1 MNFNP
6 DDLSH
11 LNDHDQSVQKIEKDL
26 QHFEKGFPN
35 LEIVKPATLGDGILK
50 LSTKE
55 KKELIKA
62 YKQSALQVLKFVPAS
77 GAASRMFR
85 SLHQFLDEYPTT
97 TFSFENFLKEEKF
110 KDLKVFFDSI
120 EHIAFYE
127 DLILALK
134 GRGVDFDELSRGTN
148 AFELAKQM
156 LTKEGFQM
164 ADLPKG
170 LIPFHKYPQEKLSAF
185 EEHFYEATNYAVKN
199 GKAKLHFT
207 ISTNHIDRFKNK
219 LKDFQPKIEEE
230 TGISFEVDFS
240 FQHSSTD
247 TICLD
252 SNGEIF
258 KDENNKIL
266 FRPAGHGALVDNLN
280 QLDSDIIFIKNIDN
294 VAHQNP
300 ALEASQSSLE
310 YKSVLAGLL
319 IQLQDKAFSLLE
331 NLNKESVSEEV
342 IQEAVTFLKNDLN
355 IHVDFKNKD
364 EIVHYL
370 NRPIRVCGMV
380 VNEGAPGGGPF
391 WIKNEDDSISLQIVE
406 KSQVDLTQQDQ
417 KEKLEA
423 STHFNPVDIVC
434 SLKNYKG
441 EAFDLKQF
449 VDVNKGFIAKKF
461 VGGEAIK
468 ALELPGLW
476 NGGMAFWNTVFVEVP
491 AESFNPVKT
500 VVDLLKPGHQPKTDV

>member
-1 MNFNP
+1 MNFHP

-11 LNDHDQSVQKIEKDL
+11 INDHNLSVQKIEQDL
-26 QHFEKGFPN
+26 EHFKKGFPN
-35 LEIVKPATLGDGILK
+35 LEIVKPATLEDGILQLNSK
-50 LSTKE
+50 DKNKFIE
-55 KKELIKA
+55 IYKK
-62 YKQSALQVLKFVPAS
+62 SNVQVLKFVPAS

-97 TFSFENFLKEEKF
+97 NLSFKNLVEQDKF
-110 KDLKVFFDSI
+110 KDLKSFFDSL
-120 EHIAFYE
+120 EYLAFYE
-127 DLILALK
+127 DLVLALGGK
-134 GRGVDFDELSRGTN
+134 GVDFDALSPGAKAYELT
-148 AFELAKQM
+148 KQM
-156 LTKEGFQM
+156 LAKDGFQM

-185 EEHFYEATNYAVKN
+185 EEHFYEAINYAIKDN
-199 GKAKLHFT
+199 KARLHFT
-207 ISTNHIDRFKNK
+207 ISSDHIDKFKHK
-219 LKDFQPKIEEE
+219 LKDLQPKIEKE
-230 TGISFEVDFS
+230 TGINFEVEFS

-252 SNGEIF
+252 SKNEIF
-258 KDENNKIL
+258 RDENGNIL
-266 FRPAGHGALVDNLN
+266 FRPAGHGALVENLN
-280 QLDSDIIFIKNIDN
+280 KLEADIVFIKNIDN
-294 VAHQNP
+294 VSHQDLVSEP
-300 ALEASQSSLE
+300 SQSSLE
-310 YKSVLAGLL
+310 FKSVIAGIL
-319 IQLQDKAFSLLE
+319 IQLQDRAFSLLRRLQNE
-331 NLNKESVSEEV
+331 TTSPELL
-342 IQEAVTFLKNDLN
+342 QEAGSFLKNDLN
-355 IHVDFKNKD
+355 IHVDFETKD
-364 EIVHYL
+364 EIIHYL

-406 KSQVDLTQQDQ
+406 KSQIDLSQPDQ

-434 SLKNYKG
+434 GLKNYKG
-441 EAFDLKQF
+441 EAFDLKEF
-449 VDVNKGFIAKKF
+449 VDTNKGFIAQKF
-461 VGGEAIK
+461 VGGETIK